1 MTTATA
7 TDKRRQLLRDGFC
20 QFEGILDFDLLD
32 QTRKI
37 SDALLDRQPP
47 EHFEQQKSTGSMIS
61 VFDDPAFAE
70 LVRCPAAIA
79 ALGSLGF
86 PHPKWW
92 SGFVISKPP
101 QSPPLFWHQ
110 DWWGWNHPV
119 SYGDP
124 VPQKVFLM
132 YYTVDTRRDNGCLR
146 VIPGSHLIRHRLH
159 DAVPDAHTDALR
171 KMEDPRSPVYQTVEE
186 AVDVPVRAG
195 DLVIGDSRL
204 LHSAHTNDSAQRRT
218 VITLWYF
225 PAFDRLPDSIRAH
238 VVAERKI
245 DAWPAAA
252 RARIAHLLPEYGGG
266 AEPIEWN
273 RIPGPGLRDSRPSH
287 PELEQE
293 IRNRGN
299 REENPVT

>member
-20 QFEGILDFDLLD
+20 LFEGILDCDLLK

-37 SDALLDRQPP
+37 SDALLDGQPP

-119 SYGDP
+119 SYDDP
-124 VPQKVFLM
+124 VPQQVFLM
-132 YYTVDTRRDNGCLR
+132 YYTVDTAPGNGCLR
-146 VIPGSHLIRHRLH
+146 LIPGSHLIRHRLH
-159 DAVPDAHTDALR
+159 DAVPDPHTDALR
-171 KMEDPRSPVYQTVEE
+171 EMEDPRSLVYQTVDE

-195 DLVIGDSRL
+195 DLV
-204 LHSAHTNDSAQRRT
+204 
-218 VITLWYF
+218 
-225 PAFDRLPDSIRAH
+225 DRGL
-238 VVAERKI
+238 
-245 DAWPAAA
+245 AAA
-252 RARIAHLLPEYGGG
+252 ALGARQRFRATPHRHHPVVL
-266 AEPIEWN
+266 
-273 RIPGPGLRDSRPSH
+273 PGLRCAARVH
-287 PELEQE
+287 PDPH
-293 IRNRGN
+293 RNG
-299 REENPVT
+299 EENRCMAGRCARPHRPPPAGVRRRRRTD

>member
-1 MTTATA
+1 MTTATD
-7 TDKRRQLLRDGFC
+7 TDKRRKLLQDGFC
-20 QFEGILDFDLLD
+20 LFEQILDCELLE

-37 SDALLDRQPP
+37 SDALLDGQPP

-70 LVRCPAAIA
+70 LVRCPAAID
-79 ALGSLGF
+79 ALAGLGF
-86 PHPKWW
+86 PRPKWW

-101 QSPPLFWHQ
+101 HSPPLFWHQ

-124 VPQKVFLM
+124 VPQQVFLM
-132 YYTVDTRRDNGCLR
+132 YYTVDTAPGNGCLR
-146 VIPGSHLIRHRLH
+146 LIPGSHLVRHPMH
-159 DAVPDAHTDALR
+159 DAVPDAHTNALR
-171 KMEDPRSPVYQTVEE
+171 EMDDPRSPVYREVEA

-204 LHSAHTNDSAQRRT
+204 LHSAHANGSAERRT

-225 PAFDRLPDSIRAH
+225 PAFEQLPGSIRAQ
-238 VVAERKI
+238 VVSDRKI
-245 DAWPAAA
+245 DTWPEEA
-252 RARIAHLLPEYGGG
+252 RSRISHLLPEYNGG

-273 RIPGPGLRDSRPSH
+273 RIPGPALRAGSPGH

-293 IRNRGN
+293 IPN
-299 REENPVT
+299 REGNPAT